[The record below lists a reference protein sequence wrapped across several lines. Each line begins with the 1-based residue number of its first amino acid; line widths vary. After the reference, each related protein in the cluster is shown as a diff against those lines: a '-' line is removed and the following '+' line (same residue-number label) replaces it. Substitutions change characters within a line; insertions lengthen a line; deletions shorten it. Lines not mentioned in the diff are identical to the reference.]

1 MRIVAGDELKVEDI
15 LVKVEDII
23 KVRQSSDI
31 ETAHKFVLP
40 NTTKYIAN
48 TLCARPFS
56 EIP

>member
-15 LVKVEDII
+15 I

-31 ETAHKFVLP
+31 DTAQKIGLP